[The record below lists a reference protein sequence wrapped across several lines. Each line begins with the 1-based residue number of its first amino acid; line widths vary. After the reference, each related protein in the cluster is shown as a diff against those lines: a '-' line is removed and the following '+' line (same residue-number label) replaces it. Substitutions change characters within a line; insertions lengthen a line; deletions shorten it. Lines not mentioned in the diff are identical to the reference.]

1 MSTSFNERE
10 IMPDNIDKKT
20 VEKIVKEFI
29 DVIKIIPL
37 PAIDIFA
44 DVLRKLSDILFSLQ
58 IYNRSISI
66 PLDDTKAVCQKFLT
80 IVIHYK
86 ERHTDNDRYIS
97 LIYEILSYFI
107 NSDVNKSALLLL
119 DYISAEGS
127 VGVHFNRLMTETLY
141 QAYNNSN
148 NNDKY
153 LHIVSSILTYTMH
166 YTRSNADRQLIL
178 GRVEN
183 FIEYTV
189 LFIDLKYDYFFLN
202 QVFTMFGNLLGTFSL
217 VLCIVYVRVCVLSN
231 MHVIHTIILH
241 FIRAFLLT
249 LYTCN
254 A

>member
-1 MSTSFNERE
+1 MSASIVERE
-10 IMPDNIDKKT
+10 MMPDNIDKKT
-20 VEKIVKEFI
+20 VEKIVKEFM

-58 IYNRSISI
+58 VYNRSINI
-66 PLDDTKAVCQKFLT
+66 LINDAKAVRQKFLT
-80 IVIHYK
+80 VMLHYK
-86 ERHTDNDRYIS
+86 DRYTNDDRLLS
-97 LIYEILSYFI
+97 LIYEILSYLI
-107 NSDVNKSALLLL
+107 NSDVNKSASLLL

-127 VGVHFNRLMTETLY
+127 IGVDFNTLMTETLY
-141 QAYNNSN
+141 KAYNNSN

>member
-80 IVIHYK
+80 IMIHYK

-166 YTRSNADRQLIL
+166 CTRSNAERQLIL

-183 FIEYTV
+183 FIKYAV

-202 QVFTMFGNLLGTFSL
+202 QVFTMFGNLLGT
-217 VLCIVYVRVCVLSN
+217 
-231 MHVIHTIILH
+231 
-241 FIRAFLLT
+241 LT
-249 LYTCN
+249 LLSV
-254 A
+254 